1 MKSLSIGHYG
11 VSHSCY
17 EVTGVTWQTEQ
28 LQSIHLRYIR
38 GRREEQLCAEWVCYA
53 LEKGHRIPPRRKS
66 PEHMDREPG
75 VPERISKYR
84 KALGKEQGSADPDR
98 TSPATFAIANRIE
111 DVVYEGRSGE
121 ARGSEFRAETDGIWS
136 EGQFAHAHS
145 FRAGKWRQTL
155 ERLPNLPGHDHVNP
169 RTPSRALSE
178 SITRGEIHEASATSA

>member
-66 PEHMDREPG
+66 LEHMDREPG

-98 TSPATFAIANRIE
+98 TSPARFAIANRIA
-111 DVVYEGRSGE
+111 DVVYEGRSG
-121 ARGSEFRAETDGIWS
+121 GSERVRISSRDRWYMVGGAICT
-136 EGQFAHAHS
+136 
-145 FRAGKWRQTL
+145 RTL
-155 ERLPNLPGHDHVNP
+155 VSGWQMAPDP
-169 RTPSRALSE
+169 REVT
-178 SITRGEIHEASATSA
+178 